1 MIELNM
7 RSKTDENCPDDLLRS
22 VTNCVEQTL
31 RFSYNHHHL
40 HQLNQKDKL
49 RILFNS
55 AKINLQKLPDYLL
68 DFWMTEFGVNRYFM
82 LASLLSSLTG
92 SGPRSK

>member
-7 RSKTDENCPDDLLRS
+7 RSKTDENCPEHLLRS
-22 VTNCVEQTL
+22 VTNCVEETL

-40 HQLNQKDKL
+40 HDLNQKDKL

-55 AKINLQKLPDYLL
+55 AQINLQKLHGYLL
-68 DFWMTEFGVNRYFM
+68 DFWMTEFGCNKYFM
-82 LASLLSSLTG
+82 LASLLSWMTG
-92 SGPRSK
+92 SGPRTK